1 MKLSLGTA
9 FVVAATM
16 VSGGTAL
23 LPVSAVAASKVAENS
38 QSSWATDFSAQ
49 RRYYRHNGRYGYS
62 QRYYRPRYYGSYGRG
77 YGYPYGGNG
86 YPRYYGGYGYPGYY
100 GGYGYGG
107 PSIGFGF
114 GF

>member
-9 FVVAATM
+9 LVVAATM

-23 LPVSAVAASKVAENS
+23 APVSAVAASKVAENS
-38 QSSWATDFSAQ
+38 QSPWATDFSAQ

-62 QRYYRPRYYGSYGRG
+62 QRYYRPRYYGSYGRS
-77 YGYPYGGNG
+77 YG